1 MLGLPEDDLRHLCS
15 EAGVTYADLQAYVP
29 PILRVSNQPTGGDA
43 QDFLPF

>member
-29 PILRVSNQPTGGDA
+29 PILRVSNQPEDNATA
-43 QDFLPF
+43 SLPF